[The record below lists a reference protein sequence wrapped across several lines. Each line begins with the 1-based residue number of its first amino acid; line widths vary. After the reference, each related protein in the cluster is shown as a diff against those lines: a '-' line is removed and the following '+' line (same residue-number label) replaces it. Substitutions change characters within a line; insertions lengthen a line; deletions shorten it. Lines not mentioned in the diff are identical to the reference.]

1 MAELPADFSLL
12 GSRPDNSPG
21 FASADFPDAEDS
33 RPASAF
39 LECFGGPGSMH
50 GIVINVLERHLSET
64 IPPNGSPQLTS
75 YTTQLNNWRKRLREM
90 MIRQNENVL
99 SFLFKPTA
107 EHPTIGP
114 VEQALRRYAIR
125 HDVDVTATRTLKNLC
140 SDISGAE
147 QIKDE
152 IKSCLAAKG
161 PSTMLELRTQV
172 TSLIDM
178 YKETG
183 EKLLECESQLK
194 MRLEKID
201 KLQKR
206 VSIII
211 ELQKNDATGELVTA
225 MENYLKVSFKDLGI
239 ETHYKTLLYLY
250 QKHIALREAI
260 QVFKTGSQL
269 PSEPTCPI
277 CINDPVA
284 TAIVPC
290 GHTFCA
296 NCAKRMIMECG
307 VCRGKIRERMKLY
320 FS

>member
-1 MAELPADFSLL
+1 MAELPAGFSLL
-12 GSRPDNSPG
+12 GSRPDNSAG
-21 FASADFPDAEDS
+21 FAPADFQDAEDS
-33 RPASAF
+33 RPSSAF
-39 LECFGGPGSMH
+39 VESLGGPDSMN
-50 GIVINVLERHLSET
+50 GIVTQVLERHLSES

-90 MIRQNENVL
+90 MIRQNESVL
-99 SFLFKPTA
+99 SFLFKSTA
-107 EHPTIGP
+107 EHPTVGP

-125 HDVDVTATRTLKNLC
+125 QDVDVHGTKNLKAIC
-140 SDISGAE
+140 SDLSGAE
-147 QIKDE
+147 QIKGE
-152 IKSCLAAKG
+152 ITACLAAKG

-172 TSLIDM
+172 TALIDL

-206 VSIII
+206 VCVVI
-211 ELQKNDATGELVTA
+211 ELQKNDATAELVTA

-239 ETHYKTLLYLY
+239 ESSYKTLLYLY

-277 CINDPVA
+277 CINDPVG

-296 NCAKRMIMECG
+296 NCAKRMVMECG
-307 VCRGKIRERMKLY
+307 VCRGKIGQRLKLY